1 MDRIQLKSI
10 KFSEWNSQETNCFE
24 ADIFF
29 DGKKVGYC
37 RNDGHGGNTDC
48 YCSGHGKL
56 YDKMEDYCKTL
67 PDNENYIG
75 SPSLENVVD
84 ELFESWLKKQNW
96 KKIEKDF
103 SKGVCV
109 GTENFYKVFEVL
121 LNGKRTKIEDLL
133 KTEQGSKYLR
143 NLCKQKREEGL
154 NILNTNL
161 PF

>member
-1 MDRIQLKSI
+1 M
-10 KFSEWNSQETNCFE
+10 E
-24 ADIFF
+24 A
-29 DGKKVGYC
+29 
-37 RNDGHGGNTDC
+37 
-48 YCSGHGKL
+48 
-56 YDKMEDYCKTL
+56 YCKTL

-84 ELFESWLKKQNW
+84 ELFESWVKKQNW

-109 GTENFYKVFEVL
+109 GTENFYKVFEVIV
-121 LNGKRTKIEDLL
+121 NCKRTKIEDLL